1 MMSYAR
7 HRRFSSIPAPPI
19 FDAQDQAAVREFY
32 SACGRTLSTPLVR
45 MPALAA
51 ELGAGAVLIKD
62 ESARFGLPAF
72 KTVGVRYAVARLRA
86 ERGGGLTDLAA
97 ATAGN
102 HGRAVARAAREHGLA
117 AHIYVPAG
125 TDGARIAALEGEG
138 AQVTVTTVGY
148 DDTVRLMAAES
159 EARGWTIVSDTA
171 WDGYEQIPRW
181 IMAGYTRILDE
192 VAAAGVF
199 ANTEPRSAI
208 VIVQA
213 GVGSLAG
220 AVAGWL
226 AATFGDSRPSLV
238 IVEPEG
244 SACVLA
250 SLRAGER
257 TALGTA
263 APTSMAGL
271 RCAEVSSLAWPILRD
286 VVDAAV
292 TVTDAQVEEAQRRL
306 AHPAAGDPAINGG
319 ASGAAGLAALFAIAH
334 DPELAHVRAHLPQL
348 TSARVLLINTEAS

>member
-1 MMSYAR
+1 LFTALELAEV
-7 HRRFSSIPAPPI
+7 RRF
-19 FDAQDQAAVREFY
+19 Y
-32 SACGRTLSTPLVR
+32 SGWERALSTPLVR
-45 MPALAA
+45 LPALAA
-51 ELGAGAVLIKD
+51 ELGVGTILVKD

-72 KTVGVRYAVARLRA
+72 KTVGVRYAVARLVTEA
-86 ERGGGLTDLAA
+86 GNGLTDLAA

-117 AHIYVPAG
+117 AHIYVPVG
-125 TDGARIAALEGEG
+125 TEPARVTSLHSEG
-138 AQVTVTTVGY
+138 AQVIVTTVGY
-148 DDTVRLMAAES
+148 DDTVRLMAAD
-159 EARGWTIVSDTA
+159 AQANGWTIVSDTA

-192 VAAAGVF
+192 AADAEAFSG
-199 ANTEPRSAI
+199 ADPRQVV

-226 AATFGDSRPSLV
+226 AATFGDARPTLV

-250 SLRAGER
+250 SIRAGQR
-257 TALGTA
+257 TSLASA

-271 RCAEVSSLAWPILRD
+271 RCAEVSSLAWPVLRD
-286 VVDAAV
+286 VVDACV
-292 TVTDAQVEEAQRRL
+292 TVSDAQVAEAQRRL
-306 AHPAAGDPAINGG
+306 AHPAPNDPAIDSG
-319 ASGAAGLAALFAIAH
+319 ASGAAGLAALFAIAR
-334 DPELAHVRAHLPQL
+334 DPVLSHSRAPLPSLAGA
-348 TSARVLLINTEAS
+348 TVLLINTEAGLSESG